1 MNEFYNVMGQQGAL
15 PGLYAAGELTEGLHG
30 RQALPELF
38 LTEAVVSAKIAGEQA
53 AQWANP

>member
-1 MNEFYNVMGQQGAL
+1 MGQQGAL
-15 PGLYAAGELTEGLHG
+15 PGLYAAGELTEGLQG